1 MHNQNPIYEIAI
13 FTIKP
18 EFINQMNDIRQG
30 LRKVL
35 HEFKGLISITTLQ
48 PINSNRVYADIAQWQ
63 TLKDAQVVAKAF
75 EDGDERF
82 LPYMKTLGACSRI
95 ENLLQKTWIWPYFS
109 LIFVKY
115 TYIRLKLMKNLTQ
128 TSFPSLRFL
137 FSDKPLEDLKF
148 MGHFMVQS

>member
-1 MHNQNPIYEIAI
+1 MTLSVSPNYDAFFNKRKKMHNQNPIYEIAI
-13 FTIKP
+13 FTVKP

-35 HEFKGLISITTLQ
+35 QEFKGLISINTLQ

-63 TLKDAQVVAKAF
+63 TLKDAQVVAQAF

-82 LPYMKTLGACSRI
+82 LPYIKT
-95 ENLLQKTWIWPYFS
+95 
-109 LIFVKY
+109 
-115 TYIRLKLMKNLTQ
+115 
-128 TSFPSLRFL
+128 
-137 FSDKPLEDLKF
+137 LEDLKF